1 MPKHYRRKNGR
12 KPLTKMQYKQVAKIA
27 NKQIHKMSELKC
39 LDGTPFDVSA
49 VLAPADFFTGIRTK
63 ITMPAQ
69 GDGDGTRDGDS
80 IYLRSLSINSWVDC
94 STTQDLLFRAILVQF
109 AEDDATAPLLDEIL
123 DQANGASV
131 PKRPMTSHY
140 VCQPKTRWKILDD
153 RFLSFNANAADVNK
167 PYRVRLKTSDF
178 LIKKPQFNAAA
189 LTGTGQ
195 IYLYI
200 FADAAVAGAQFNQVQ
215 VRYRYFDN

>member
-39 LDGTPFDVSA
+39 LDVAPFDISA
-49 VLAPADFFTGIRTK
+49 VLAPADFFTGIRFK

-94 STTQDLLFRAILVQF
+94 STVTDILFRAILVQF
-109 AEDDATAPLLDEIL
+109 AEDDTVTPLLSEIL
-123 DQANGASV
+123 DNANGAST
-131 PKRPMTSHY
+131 PKDPMSSHY

-153 RFLSFNANAADVNK
+153 RFISFNANASDVNK
-167 PYRVRLKTSDF
+167 PYRVRLKTQDF
-178 LIKKPQFNAAA
+178 LIKKPQMNAAA

-195 IYLYI
+195 IYLFV
-200 FADAAVAGAQFNQVQ
+200 FADAASAGAQFNRVNA
-215 VRYRYFDN
+215 RYRYFDN